1 MALELYA
8 HTETHRDNTTNCCS
22 QFLHYM
28 CCNRE
33 ASRQGFLHIQYDL
46 MKNINT
52 FWIMVVNLSI
62 TFYFKS
68 LGRSKA
74 ARKRSDKTFE
84 SLLSLLLLCCCWL
97 SQHWVDCLGASDRP
111 DCWTDTM
118 TEVLS
123 FSLSQF
129 PGSDA
134 TSRRPQILVRAND
147 VSVTLWTNA
156 LSGED
161 SERQLTGTMAFIWG
175 LDHVP
180 KRTGRNG

>member
-1 MALELYA
+1 MHTQK
-8 HTETHRDNTTNCCS
+8 HTETVQQTAVHSPSTIC
-22 QFLHYM
+22 
-28 CCNRE
+28 
-33 ASRQGFLHIQYDL
+33 
-46 MKNINT
+46 
-52 FWIMVVNLSI
+52 VVIERLLNKVFCKFNMIWWKILTLFELQLFI
-62 TFYFKS
+62 YQVPFYFKS
-68 LGRSKA
+68 FRCSKG

-84 SLLSLLLLCCCWL
+84 SLLSLLLCCCWP
-97 SQHWVDCLGASDRP
+97 SQHWVDCLGASGRP